1 MKLLEASTIGNMKLK
16 NKIIMA
22 PMGAELGN
30 FDVRTNAY
38 YVARAKGG
46 ASMLMCTVVATEEIE
61 GHSPAAVLNEDSFE
75 GLKSLV
81 QECHEYDSKVC
92 LQVMSGAGLGGM
104 APGRTQ
110 PVAPSPMPIMPGMDY
125 MFAEMSIEEIKL
137 IHNAVIHTA
146 ILAKKAG
153 VDCLEIHAYG
163 GYLTDKFMSKRWN
176 QRTDEY
182 GGSFENRMRFLT
194 EMIEG
199 VKAELGDD
207 FPLIVKFTPCHY
219 LPVDSGYREMEEGL
233 RIAKM
238 LESMGVHALHV
249 DAGCHDNWF
258 LAMPPIYQQE
268 MVPQMNS
275 SQAIKEVVS
284 IPVISHGRLEN
295 VAKAEAAL
303 ENEWVD
309 FVCIGRGL
317 LADPEIPN
325 KIAEYRTDDIRSCI
339 SCNEGCIAR
348 VASQPDYK
356 SIECAVNPLTG
367 YEGLKELTKTD
378 APKRILVIGAGPGGC
393 TAAISAAES
402 GHHVEIWE
410 KTSQLGGNFQAA
422 VMPTF
427 KRDGGN
433 ILNYYRTQLNKLR
446 IHVKYCMEATEEAI
460 LAYGADKVIWAAG
473 GTPVR
478 PSSIEGIMG
487 NNVCLATDA
496 LRELCLVGDTIV
508 VIGGGLV
515 GCETAINYARKG
527 KKVTIV
533 EMADKLLPEP
543 LFIQNMMMLTRMLDH
558 PNITSMPSTKLV
570 KIAKGFATVENADGK
585 QEIPC
590 DTVILAMGFK
600 PNNQVYAALE
610 GKMDI
615 VNVGDSV
622 QARKVY
628 DAVHEAYD
636 AILSI

>member
-1 MKLLEASTIGNMKLK
+1 MKLLEESAIGTLKLK

-30 FDVRTNAY
+30 FDERTNAY

-46 ASMLMCTVVATEEIE
+46 ASMLMCTVIATEEIE
-61 GHSPAAVLNEDSFE
+61 GHSPASVLDEDSFE
-75 GLKSLV
+75 GLQSLV
-81 QECHEYDSKVC
+81 QKCHEYDSKIC
-92 LQVMSGAGLGGM
+92 LQIMSGAGLGGM
-104 APGRTQ
+104 ATGRAQ
-110 PVAPSPMPIMPGMDY
+110 PVAPSPMPIMAGMNY
-125 MFAEMSIEEIKL
+125 MFAEMTKEEIKL
-137 IHNAVIHTA
+137 LHNAVIRTA
-146 ILAKKAG
+146 ILAEQAG
-153 VDCLEIHAYG
+153 VDCIEIHAYG

-176 QRTDEY
+176 KRTDEY

-199 VKAELGDD
+199 VKTVLGDN

-219 LPVDSGYREMEEGL
+219 LPVESGYRGMEEGL

-238 LESMGVHALHV
+238 LESLGVHALHV
-249 DAGCHDNWF
+249 DAGCHDNWYQ
-258 LAMPPIYQQE
+258 AMPPIYQQE

-275 SQAIKEVVS
+275 SQAVKEVVS

-303 ENEWVD
+303 ENEWID
-309 FVCIGRGL
+309 MVCIGRGL

-325 KIAEYRTDDIRSCI
+325 KIAENRTDDIRSCI

-367 YEGLKELTKTD
+367 YEGVKELTQTEV
-378 APKRILVIGAGPGGC
+378 PKRILVIGAGPGGC
-393 TAAISAAES
+393 TAAISAAEA
-402 GHHVEIWE
+402 GHSVEVWE
-410 KTSQLGGNFQAA
+410 KASQLGGNFLAA

-446 IHVKYCMEATEEAI
+446 INVKYCKEATEEAI

-473 GTPVR
+473 GIPVR
-478 PSSIEGIMG
+478 PNSIEGIMG

-496 LRELCLVGDTIV
+496 LRELCLVGDTLV

-515 GCETAINYARKG
+515 GCETAIHYARKG
-527 KKVTIV
+527 RKVTIV

-543 LFIQNMMMLTRMLDH
+543 LFIQNMMMLTEMLNH
-558 PNITSMPSTKLV
+558 PNITSLPSTKLV
-570 KIAKGFATVENADGK
+570 KITKGAATVENVGGQ

-590 DTVILAMGFK
+590 ETVILAMGFK
-600 PNNQVYAALE
+600 PNNGVYAALE
-610 GKMDI
+610 GKVNI
-615 VNVGDSV
+615 SNVGDSV

-636 AILSI
+636 VVLSI